1 MANLTAHFSS
11 VVLLAAALVGD
22 AWAQTSPSQP
32 APAARESNAP
42 STDAYRVANRTMI
55 QGKTNSKYTGD
66 ADFDF
71 VAQMAPHTQVAV
83 DLAKVELQYG
93 TDPSSARWL
102 RALCI
107 RSKRSLILCVR
118 GCKPIS
124 QNRRQSHEPRLAD
137 ARLAGSFLWNWR
149 KTDVIS
155 ERPRH
160 THWASRI
167 DRLRKCYRR
176 TSRLNQS

>member
-1 MANLTAHFSS
+1 MANRTAHFSS
-11 VVLLAAALVGD
+11 AVLLAAALVGD

-55 QGKTNSKYTGD
+55 QGKTNSPYTGD

-93 TDPSSARWL
+93 TDP
-102 RALCI
+102 
-107 RSKRSLILCVR
+107 
-118 GCKPIS
+118 
-124 QNRRQSHEPRLAD
+124 E
-137 ARLAGSFLWNWR
+137 
-149 KTDVIS
+149 
-155 ERPRH
+155 
-160 THWASRI
+160 
-167 DRLRKCYRR
+167 LRKVAQGIVYSQQAQLNFMR
-176 TSRLNQS
+176 TWMQTHKPEQTAKP